1 MTSFGQMNRR
11 CEGGLGP
18 TPALHKV
25 GTLMLPLAR
34 KETHMN
40 SPVLQLLVLAGIAIF
55 LILRLRSVLGTREGF
70 EKPRME
76 APTQMR
82 RSAPDLEVIEGGPDP
97 DVTDYVDADSDAAI
111 ALTAMKAADRDFV
124 VRDFLRGSRQA
135 YEMILSGFEK
145 GELAEIKPYLSED
158 VYEAFAG
165 VVEAREKNGLSVD
178 FTFVGISET
187 SLVDAEFDDA
197 TNEAEISIKFVA
209 ESTSAVYDKGGDLIE
224 GSATD
229 VKKQRDVWTFGRKMG
244 TGDPNWF
251 LVATGE

>member
-1 MTSFGQMNRR
+1 
-11 CEGGLGP
+11 
-18 TPALHKV
+18 
-25 GTLMLPLAR
+25 
-34 KETHMN
+34 MN
-40 SPVLQLLVLAGIAIF
+40 SPIIQLLVLAGIAIF

-70 EKPRME
+70 EKPRVQ
-76 APTQMR
+76 APTTAR

-97 DVTDYVDADSDAAI
+97 DVTDYVDADSDAAT
-111 ALTAMKAADRDFV
+111 ALTAMKAADRSFN
-124 VRDFLRGSRQA
+124 VREFLRGARGA

-145 GELAEIKPYLSED
+145 GELAEIKPFLSDD
-158 VYEAFAG
+158 VYEAFAS
-165 VVEAREKNGLSVD
+165 VVETREKDGLSVD

-187 SLVDAEFDDA
+187 TLVDAEFDE
-197 TNEAEISIKFVA
+197 TTKEAEISIKFLS